1 MKKLIV
7 LAAVLSFGAT
17 LGQQKEDMNLKGE
30 RIRVAQGVKSGEINS
45 AEANVIAN
53 QATQLK
59 RTERRAKSDGII
71 TDRERAKI
79 ARKDAKLD
87 RTIRRTKNN

>member
-7 LAAVLSFGAT
+7 LAAVLSFGVSF
-17 LGQQKEDMNLKGE
+17 GQQKEDMNLRGE
-30 RIRVAQGVKSGEINS
+30 RKRVAEGVKSGEINS

-71 TDRERAKI
+71 TDREKAKI

-87 RTIRRTKNN
+87 RTIRRTKHN

>member
-7 LAAVLSFGAT
+7 LVAVLSFGAT

-53 QATQLK
+53 QTTQLK